1 MEYFTILMRI
11 LFLFSFLLIICK
23 LIGKKK
29 VMYLDTLSF
38 SILIIICFIIS
49 ISILVTNISIL
60 RTIYCIILL
69 CLCLFTFYFIL
80 FKNKDI
86 RDIFKEKDTIIIKN
100 GKLNIRGIIACNS
113 SFYELFNNL
122 IEINISDISKVKC
135 AIINKDGKLLIYK
148 DDTLDDTNFIP
159 VITRGKV
166 LYDKLKLLNKDEDF
180 LKKSVGENFEDIFF
194 AFYNK
199 GSIYVI
205 KND

>member
-69 CLCLFTFYFIL
+69 CLCLFTFYFML

-100 GKLNIRGIIACNS
+100 GKLNIKGIIACNC
-113 SFYELFNNL
+113 SFYDLFNNL

-135 AIINKDGKLLIYK
+135 AIINKNGKLLIYE

-166 LYDKLKLLNKDEDF
+166 LYDKLKLLDKDEDF